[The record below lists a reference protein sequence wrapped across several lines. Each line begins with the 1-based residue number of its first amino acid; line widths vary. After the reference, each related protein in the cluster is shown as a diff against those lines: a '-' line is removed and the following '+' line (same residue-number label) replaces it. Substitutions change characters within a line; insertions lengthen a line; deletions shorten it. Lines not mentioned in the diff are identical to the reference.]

1 MYTNVGPFHLPR
13 LQRGW
18 QRIRPQEERREPK
31 GRGWGPALAL
41 RMLPLLFSP
50 VEVRRAP
57 PLRPFLP
64 SRSSPP
70 FLEVALHGARTD
82 ARLIVHGVHGVRRA
96 GQAEPPQATRGTAH
110 GQTHGGQEARLR
122 RPRVPRRPSRRLSR
136 LVVFV
141 SMGITQSIIAQLQTA
156 CVVVKRVTE
165 PFDPTTHVGFTKLSM
180 TTTVVGETYEASTS
194 CISLLHANRTRILA
208 DLTNGAPVMVTA
220 VPPETCPSGGK
231 RRVMCGTGT
240 CVYAYACCE
249 SKHTK
254 QTRGRSGA

>member
-136 LVVFV
+136 L
-141 SMGITQSIIAQLQTA
+141 GA
-156 CVVVKRVTE
+156 R
-165 PFDPTTHVGFTKLSM
+165 
-180 TTTVVGETYEASTS
+180 
-194 CISLLHANRTRILA
+194 
-208 DLTNGAPVMVTA
+208 GAPKRA
-220 VPPETCPSGGK
+220 RGDRGRGDGRQEQGGRRGGGNQHQRQPRRRRLRREGHEGFRRGDHRRSGGVAGGGGRIHGG
-231 RRVMCGTGT
+231 RRT
-240 CVYAYACCE
+240 E
-249 SKHTK
+249 
-254 QTRGRSGA
+254 RLP